1 MSTIALAAD
10 IGERIAL
17 PDFVTRKAIE
27 MLVGRTSRNLAE
39 CVNDV
44 TSRFAAAMVDYPIA
58 LHTDKANAQHYE
70 VPAAFFDLVLG
81 PQRKYSCCLYD
92 AGATTLEEAEEAALA
107 ATAAYAGLADGQT
120 ILELGCGWGSLSLWM
135 ARHFP
140 NARILAVSN
149 SHSQGVS
156 IRTRAKASGFSN
168 LEVLTANMNDFVP
181 PQRFDRIV
189 SVEMFEHMS
198 NWRPLLARAR
208 EALGT
213 EGRFYIHIFSH
224 RSTPYRFDHTDP
236 ADWIARH
243 FFTGGIMPSHDLVR
257 EFGDLFAVEEEWRWN
272 GRNYAR
278 TASAWLDNLDR
289 HSDRVGEILRDV
301 YGSDWRLW
309 RRRWRLFFLAT
320 MGLFGHGDGSEWGV
334 SHYRLAP
341 A

>member
-1 MSTIALAAD
+1 
-10 IGERIAL
+10 
-17 PDFVTRKAIE
+17 
-27 MLVGRTSRNLAE
+27 
-39 CVNDV
+39 
-44 TSRFAAAMVDYPIA
+44 
-58 LHTDKANAQHYE
+58 
-70 VPAAFFDLVLG
+70 
-81 PQRKYSCCLYD
+81 
-92 AGATTLEEAEEAALA
+92 
-107 ATAAYAGLADGQT
+107 
-120 ILELGCGWGSLSLWM
+120 
-135 ARHFP
+135 
-140 NARILAVSN
+140 
-149 SHSQGVS
+149 
-156 IRTRAKASGFSN
+156 
-168 LEVLTANMNDFVP
+168 VLTANTNDFVP
-181 PQRFDRIV
+181 PWRFDRIV